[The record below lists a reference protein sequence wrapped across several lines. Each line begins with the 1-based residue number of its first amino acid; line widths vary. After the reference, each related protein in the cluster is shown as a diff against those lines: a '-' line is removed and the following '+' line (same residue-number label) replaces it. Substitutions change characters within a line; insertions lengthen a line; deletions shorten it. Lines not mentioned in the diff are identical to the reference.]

1 MLPIRLAPL
10 VALLGA
16 AAQPQLLLQ
25 TCKDGSPEQLFSHS
39 QDVNNH
45 LVHIASGMCVQME
58 SGCCSGEEVRAGDVL
73 QLQTCGKYFQSQMF
87 GLPNASFSAAPNA
100 LAVLSSEGEPN
111 VETVSGQLVI
121 DAGGALYPGALVQ
134 VHTYDAVASPFLLN
148 GTAASA
154 QLRSAAAPSLCL
166 SVTGPIAAKDPP
178 AALAPCRSAQV
189 PGDYFSSQLFF
200 PSRGALRTSRGQCLT
215 ADRAWGTAT
224 GLPGQIRLVGASCAA
239 PGADG
244 SVTPAQSIVLTGDGE
259 LSAAGVAPAGLVA
272 DAGAG
277 AWWGAPVS
285 RWGGGRLGTACHVL
299 SPAPLPPP
307 PLPGRPLPDAWRA
320 DSRLLLRALARQ
332 RQLGRAAARGD
343 GPVPRRQRR
352 PVGPRLPRAGR
363 ARPALLQRVAAT
375 GRACCGRRLAPH
387 ARGGDPLHWCRPLQ
401 RAVRGCWGGEEGLQQ
416 APQPPLLRR
425 AAAQPSLRPSRASTC
440 PCARPSSRWGGEVG
454 RGGEEG
460 RASTCPRGYP

>member
-16 AAQPQLLLQ
+16 AAQPQQLLLQ

-111 VETVSGQLVI
+111 VETVSGQLVV
-121 DAGGALYPGALVQ
+121 DAGGALYPGARVQ

-189 PGDYFSSQLFF
+189 PGDFFSSQLFL
-200 PSRGALRTSRGQCLT
+200 PSGGALRTSRGQCLT

-239 PGADG
+239 HGADG
-244 SVTPAQSIVLTGDGE
+244 SVTPAQSIVLTSDGE

-285 RWGGGRLGTACHVL
+285 
-299 SPAPLPPP
+299 
-307 PLPGRPLPDAWRA
+307 
-320 DSRLLLRALARQ
+320 
-332 RQLGRAAARGD
+332 
-343 GPVPRRQRR
+343 
-352 PVGPRLPRAGR
+352 
-363 ARPALLQRVAAT
+363 
-375 GRACCGRRLAPH
+375 
-387 ARGGDPLHWCRPLQ
+387 
-401 RAVRGCWGGEEGLQQ
+401 
-416 APQPPLLRR
+416 
-425 AAAQPSLRPSRASTC
+425 
-440 PCARPSSRWGGEVG
+440 
-454 RGGEEG
+454 
-460 RASTCPRGYP
+460 